1 MIEAAIMTELNSVP
15 LYRVAMREII
25 LDTNVFVAA
34 GFNRNSASAKIL
46 RSIASGELRMIW
58 SDATLRETQMI
69 VEKIPPLS
77 WKDVSDLFRD
87 DARFAGE
94 IDTSGFELV
103 EDADDRKFAAL
114 SAASGATLITSD
126 DDLLSVRDRLTV
138 AVLTPSE
145 FLERSKELDRSSL

>member
-1 MIEAAIMTELNSVP
+1 MP
-15 LYRVAMREII
+15 EII

-46 RSIASGELRMIW
+46 RSVGRGELRMIW
-58 SDATLRETQMI
+58 SDATRRETQMI

-77 WKDVSDLFRD
+77 WTEVSDLFRD
-87 DARFAGE
+87 EDRFTGNV
-94 IDTSGFELV
+94 DTDGFELV

-126 DDLLSVRDRLTV
+126 DDLLSVRDRLAV

-145 FLERSKELDRSSL
+145 FLASL